1 MNSIVLHQY
10 CSVISEKNISSVL
23 LYGVKLNNVG
33 HINITSIMK
42 RLNGWGTDFFLRP
55 ARKFPRFPEDI
66 PEISWKY
73 RNSPFSLPEE
83 ISALNLGKDAIQSL
97 GKLFRTV
104 QRGIP
109 GSEAQNYDDI

>member
-10 CSVISEKNISSVL
+10 CSVISEKNVNSVL
-23 LYGVKLNNVG
+23 LDRVKLNNVG
-33 HINITSIMK
+33 HINISNILK

-55 ARKFPRFPEDI
+55 ARKFPGFPEDI

-83 ISALNLGKDAIQSL
+83 ISALGLCKVAIQSL

-104 QRGIP
+104 QRVIP
-109 GSEAQNYDDI
+109 CSEVQNYDDI

>member
-1 MNSIVLHQY
+1 
-10 CSVISEKNISSVL
+10 
-23 LYGVKLNNVG
+23 
-33 HINITSIMK
+33 MK

-83 ISALNLGKDAIQSL
+83 ISALG
-97 GKLFRTV
+97 
-104 QRGIP
+104 
-109 GSEAQNYDDI
+109 